1 MSESKAIP
9 DLDLPEEL
17 QGMLQGVRDLQRRL
31 PELSRRLLELTGT
44 GRSSDGLVT
53 VVCDSRGSVRSVEVS
68 PRKYADKGSEVLAAD
83 VVTAVT
89 AAQHDVGR
97 KVDEV
102 TREDPTGALADS
114 LKGEFKV
121 PAVAEEALARL
132 QSRLLSRGPAPRA

>member
-1 MSESKAIP
+1 
-9 DLDLPEEL
+9 
-17 QGMLQGVRDLQRRL
+17 
-31 PELSRRLLELTGT
+31 
-44 GRSSDGLVT
+44 
-53 VVCDSRGSVRSVEVS
+53 VS